1 MNGTPANCETTSSSL
16 MYAWLELLGER
27 EGGDK
32 IIINNDQIH
41 FKFGENYIPT
51 DLRSLMNPKHK
62 KHSKALHHDA
72 V

>member
-1 MNGTPANCETTSSSL
+1 MIGASR
-16 MYAWLELLGER
+16 GER

-32 IIINNDQIH
+32 IIINNDQIN

-72 V
+72 VQSNYSNCW

>member
-1 MNGTPANCETTSSSL
+1 M
-16 MYAWLELLGER
+16 ELLGER